1 MVAKQSDQPER
12 QHMAELHSRSPR
24 RQTGRLSIAVTLAA
38 GLALVAPS
46 APTALALPGDPAQ
59 GNAEQGMVQISTV
72 VQYQGVVGFGAGIV
86 LDPNGIVLT
95 NNHVIAG
102 ADTINATSVGTGQ
115 SFRAQLLG
123 FDRTDDIAVIQL
135 LGAGGVPAAP
145 IGDSNQVTVGEP
157 VVSLGNANGNGKQV
171 SREQGQVT
179 TTGANINA
187 DDDLTGSSEQL
198 TGLIGVAAPLRPG
211 DSGGPLVNGAGQV
224 VGVNVAASVNYRL
237 GTPTG
242 KGFAIPINRALAI
255 AGQIQSRTP
264 SDAVHIGAPAMLGIG
279 VGTAQQSGTGVVVR
293 DVLSGTPAE
302 QSGLV
307 RGDVIISLD
316 GVALNSATTLTAVL
330 DRHYPG
336 DAVDLVWQDRTGRQR
351 TAKVSLAAGPDG

>member
-1 MVAKQSDQPER
+1 
-12 QHMAELHSRSPR
+12 MAELQSQSPR
-24 RQTGRLSIAVTLAA
+24 GKARRLTIVIALTAL
-38 GLALVAPS
+38 LALVAPS
-46 APTALALPGDPAQ
+46 APTALAQPGDPTPSA
-59 GNAEQGMVQISTV
+59 AEQGMVQINTI
-72 VQYQGVVGFGAGIV
+72 VQYQGVLGYGAGIV
-86 LDPNGIVLT
+86 LSPDGIVLT

-115 SFRAQLLG
+115 NFRAQLLG
-123 FDRTDDIAVIQL
+123 FDRTDDIAVLQL
-135 LGAGGVPAAP
+135 LGAGDVPAAP
-145 IGDSNQVTVGEP
+145 IGDSSQVRIGEP
-157 VVSLGNANGNGKQV
+157 VVSLGNANGNGKPI

-179 TTGANINA
+179 TTGANIAA

-224 VGVNVAASVNYRL
+224 IGLNVAASVNYRL
-237 GTPTG
+237 GSPGG

-255 AGQIQSRTP
+255 ASQIQSKTP

-279 VGTAQQSGTGVVVR
+279 VGTAQQSGSGVVVR

-307 RGDVIISLD
+307 RGDVITSLD
-316 GVALNSATTLTAVL
+316 GVTLNDATTLTAVL

-336 DAVDLVWQDRTGRQR
+336 DAVDLVWQDRTGHQR
-351 TAKVSLAAGPDG
+351 TVKLTLAAGPDG

>member
-1 MVAKQSDQPER
+1 
-12 QHMAELHSRSPR
+12 MAELQSQSPR
-24 RQTGRLSIAVTLAA
+24 RKAWRLSIVIALAA
-38 GLALVAPS
+38 LLALVAPS
-46 APTALALPGDPAQ
+46 APTALALPGDPTPA
-59 GNAEQGMVQISTV
+59 NAEQGMVQIKTV
-72 VQYQGVVGFGAGIV
+72 IQYQGVMGFGAGVV
-86 LDPNGIVLT
+86 LSPDGIVLT

-115 SFRAQLLG
+115 NFRAQLLG

-145 IGDSNQVTVGEP
+145 VGDSNQVTVGEP
-157 VVSLGNANGNGKQV
+157 VVSLGNANGNGPI

-179 TTGANINA
+179 TTGANIAA

-198 TGLIGVAAPLRPG
+198 TGLIGIAAPLRPG

-224 VGVNVAASVNYRL
+224 IGLNVAASVNYRL

-242 KGFAIPINRALAI
+242 TGFAIPINKALAI

-264 SDAVHIGAPAMLGIG
+264 SDTVHIGAPAMLGIG
-279 VGTAQQSGTGVVVR
+279 VGTARQSGSGVVVR

-316 GVALNSATTLTAVL
+316 TVPLNNATTLTAVL

-336 DAVDLVWQDRTGRQR
+336 DAVDLVWQDRTGHQR
-351 TAKVSLAAGPDG
+351 TAKVPLAAGPVG

>member
-1 MVAKQSDQPER
+1 MVCKQSDQPER
-12 QHMAELHSRSPR
+12 QQMAELQLHSPR
-24 RQTGRLSIAVTLAA
+24 RKAWRLSIVTALGAVF
-38 GLALVAPS
+38 ALVAPP
-46 APTALALPGDPAQ
+46 APTALALPGDPAPA
-59 GNAEQGMVQISTV
+59 GAEQGMVQINTV
-72 VQYQGVVGFGAGIV
+72 IQYQGVLGYGAGVV
-86 LDPNGIVLT
+86 LSPDGIVLT

-102 ADTINATSVGTGQ
+102 ADTINATTVGTGQ
-115 SFRAQLLG
+115 NFRGQLLG

-145 IGDSNQVTVGEP
+145 IGDSNQITVGEP
-157 VVSLGNANGNGKQV
+157 VVSLGNANGNGKPI

-179 TTGANINA
+179 TTGASIQA

-198 TGLIGVAAPLRPG
+198 TGLIGIAAPLRPG
-211 DSGGPLVNGAGQV
+211 DSGGPLVNAEGQV
-224 VGVNVAASVNYRL
+224 IGLNVAASVNYRF

-264 SDAVHIGAPAMLGIG
+264 SDTVHIGAPAMLGIG
-279 VGTAQQSGTGVVVR
+279 VATAQQNGPGVVVR
-293 DVLSGTPAE
+293 DVLSGTPAQ

-316 GVALNSATTLTAVL
+316 GVPLNNATQLTGVL

-336 DAVDLVWQDRTGRQR
+336 DTVDLVWQDRSGQHA
-351 TAKVSLAAGPDG
+351 AKVALAAGPVG

>member
-1 MVAKQSDQPER
+1 
-12 QHMAELHSRSPR
+12 MAELQSQSPR
-24 RQTGRLSIAVTLAA
+24 GKARRLTIVIALTAL
-38 GLALVAPS
+38 LALVAPS
-46 APTALALPGDPAQ
+46 APSALAQPGDPTPSA
-59 GNAEQGMVQISTV
+59 AEQGMVQINTI
-72 VQYQGVVGFGAGIV
+72 VQYQGVLGYGAGIV
-86 LDPNGIVLT
+86 LSPDGIVLT

-115 SFRAQLLG
+115 NFRAQLLG
-123 FDRTDDIAVIQL
+123 FDRTDDIAVLQL
-135 LGAGGVPAAP
+135 LGAGDVPAAP
-145 IGDSNQVTVGEP
+145 IGDSSQVRIGEP
-157 VVSLGNANGNGKQV
+157 VVSLGNANGNGKPI

-179 TTGANINA
+179 TTGANIDA

-224 VGVNVAASVNYRL
+224 IGLNVAASVNYRL
-237 GTPTG
+237 GSPGG

-255 AGQIQSRTP
+255 ASQIQSKTP

-279 VGTAQQSGTGVVVR
+279 VGTAQQSGSGVVVR

-307 RGDVIISLD
+307 RGDVITSLD
-316 GVALNSATTLTAVL
+316 GVTLNDATTLTAIL

-336 DAVDLVWQDRTGRQR
+336 DAVDLVWQDRTGHQR
-351 TAKVSLAAGPDG
+351 TVKLTLAAGPDG

>member
-1 MVAKQSDQPER
+1 MVSKQSDQPER
-12 QHMAELHSRSPR
+12 QQMAELPSQGPR
-24 RQTGRLSIAVTLAA
+24 RKAWRLSIVIALAA
-38 GLALVAPS
+38 LLALVAPS
-46 APTALALPGDPAQ
+46 APTALALPGDPAPA
-59 GNAEQGMVQISTV
+59 NAEQGMVQIKTV
-72 VQYQGVVGFGAGIV
+72 VQYQGVVGFGAGVV
-86 LDPNGIVLT
+86 LSPDGIVLT

-115 SFRAQLLG
+115 NFRAQLLG

-135 LGAGGVPAAP
+135 LGAGGLPAAP
-145 IGDSNQVTVGEP
+145 IGDSNQIAVGEP
-157 VVSLGNANGNGKQV
+157 VVSLGNANGTGGPI
-171 SREQGQVT
+171 SREQGKVI
-179 TTGANINA
+179 TTGANIDA

-224 VGVNVAASVNYRL
+224 IGLNVAASVNYRL
-237 GTPTG
+237 GSPTG

-279 VGTAQQSGTGVVVR
+279 VGTAQQNGSGVVVR

-302 QSGLV
+302 QSGLA

-316 GVALNSATTLTAVL
+316 GAALNNATMLTAVL

-336 DAVDLVWQDRTGRQR
+336 DAVDLVWQDRTGHQR
-351 TAKVSLAAGPDG
+351 TAKVTLAAGPGG